1 MQAECILYTGM
12 CASSKFD
19 SECASNDYMG
29 HPVATSAS
37 AQWPASSI
45 WRRSFVVALGS
56 LRPGEL
62 PSSSVSADAKSR
74 LLALSACAHAV
85 QVAVAVAS
93 ELLGLKLPV
102 RLPGPFL
109 RFGSAASNM
118 APLAARP
125 RAGGRPCGAG
135 PCLARRPLAPGV
147 VVLALALQWTS
158 G

>member
-45 WRRSFVVALGS
+45 WRRSCVVALGS

-74 LLALSACAHAV
+74 LLALSAV

-93 ELLGLKLPV
+93 GLLGLKLPV

-135 PCLARRPLAPGV
+135 PGLARRPLAPGP
-147 VVLALALQWTS
+147 WPRCY
-158 G
+158 